1 MNVRR
6 RRDFLAD
13 VGRGM
18 LVASI
23 GSAATLE
30 LGLVKSFAANTDDA
44 NPDRLT
50 FGAFEPLVALM
61 QETPPEKLMPLL
73 VQRLN
78 SGVDLKTL
86 VSAAALANARAFGGQ
101 DYTGFHTFMALAP
114 ALHIAGELPTER
126 RALPVLKVIYRNS
139 ARIHEQGRN
148 DHDTLHPIET
158 HAAPD
163 PLLSGQQLRDAV
175 RAVDWQR
182 AESQFA
188 ARVAAS
194 PEEAFNDLQFAIE
207 DENDVHRVV
216 FSWRAWVMLDLA
228 GEEYAQTLL
237 RQSVR
242 YCLDVEQRMREKNYP
257 QSKIRELLP
266 RLLDEYKLLGVKLG
280 TREAD
285 DQWTEQL
292 AQTVFTGTHEAAAT
306 AVAAALAEGFDP
318 EAIGESLSRAANLL
332 VLHDPGRSVA
342 GSSPNK
348 PPGCVHGDSVGVHA
362 SDAANAWRNISR
374 VGNRRTKIASLL
386 VGAFHTAGQHG
397 YVTEE
402 RFPYAE
408 QLETLAA
415 VNDGGKLIVETE
427 AAIKSNDQARACAL
441 IDRYG
446 QLALPPEPVFDLMR
460 KYAVSED
467 GALHAEK
474 YFCTVTEEYAT
485 TSPECRWR
493 QLIALARVTA
503 SEHGYAAPGYQ
514 QACELLKLS

>member
-30 LGLVKSFAANTDDA
+30 LGLVKSFAANIDDA

-50 FGAFEPLVALM
+50 FGALEPLVALM

-139 ARIHEQGRN
+139 ARIHEQGKN
-148 DHDTLHPIET
+148 DHDTLQPIEA
-158 HAAPD
+158 HAAAD
-163 PLLSGQQLRDAV
+163 PLLSGEQLRDAV

-194 PEEAFNDLQFAIE
+194 PEDAFNDLQFAVE

-242 YCLDVEQRMREKNYP
+242 YCLDVEQRMHEKNYP
-257 QSKIRELLP
+257 ESKVRELLP

-292 AQTVFTGTHEAAAT
+292 AQTVFTGSHEEAADRRRRRARRRVRPRSDRR
-306 AVAAALAEGFDP
+306 VALP
-318 EAIGESLSRAANLL
+318 RRQ
-332 VLHDPGRSVA
+332 PA
-342 GSSPNK
+342 GSPRPRPQRREQRPQQTARLRPRRLGRRPRLRRRQRLAQHRPRRQ
-348 PPGCVHGDSVGVHA
+348 PPHED
-362 SDAANAWRNISR
+362 RQPP
-374 VGNRRTKIASLL
+374 RRRLPHRRPT
-386 VGAFHTAGQHG
+386 G
-397 YVTEE
+397 YVT
-402 RFPYAE
+402 
-408 QLETLAA
+408 
-415 VNDGGKLIVETE
+415 
-427 AAIKSNDQARACAL
+427 DQRLPLRRTARS
-441 IDRYG
+441 D
-446 QLALPPEPVFDLMR
+446 
-460 KYAVSED
+460 
-467 GALHAEK
+467 
-474 YFCTVTEEYAT
+474 
-485 TSPECRWR
+485 SP
-493 QLIALARVTA
+493 Q
-503 SEHGYAAPGYQ
+503 
-514 QACELLKLS
+514 